1 MSIKDYIDIQYI
13 WGLMLVFSSPLLV
26 GLIFFINRRATKP
39 LKKTLLIF
47 IPTAS
52 LWLSFFLYDNF
63 LMLKVESEV
72 REYASNPYEE
82 YIIIKD
88 GKIQSS
94 EALIYALRSVSTK
107 FTNKTFSSRI
117 NERTY
122 KIIRGSHS
130 LTLRVFDSSSRE
142 SFYWVVY
149 TVPGTNYE
157 YIGRI
162 QPNETY

>member
-1 MSIKDYIDIQYI
+1 
-13 WGLMLVFSSPLLV
+13 
-26 GLIFFINRRATKP
+26 
-39 LKKTLLIF
+39 
-47 IPTAS
+47 
-52 LWLSFFLYDNF
+52 
-63 LMLKVESEV
+63 MLKVESEI

-94 EALIYALRSVSTK
+94 EALIYALRSMSTK

-122 KIIRGSHS
+122 KIIGGSHS